1 LWKKN
6 KKIKKEE
13 YRKIINEKKIKNYIS
28 NRKVDRPEY
37 QILIKEIEEI
47 GYSATGR
54 KYGVSD
60 NAIRKWV
67 KTYEKLKK

>member
-1 LWKKN
+1 L
-6 KKIKKEE
+6 KIVL
-13 YRKIINEKKIKNYIS
+13 RLAGS
-28 NRKVDRPEY
+28 NPALTTQKSV
-37 QILIKEIEEI
+37 LIKEIAES

-67 KTYEKLKK
+67 KD